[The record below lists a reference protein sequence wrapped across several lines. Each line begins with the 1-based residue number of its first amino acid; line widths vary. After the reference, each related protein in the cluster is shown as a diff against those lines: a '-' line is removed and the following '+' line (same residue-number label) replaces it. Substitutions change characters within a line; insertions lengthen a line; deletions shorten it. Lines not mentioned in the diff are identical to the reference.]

1 MAEVGAGLF
10 IERLIIMEALYQS
23 LFSGNDLLSEQFV
36 RQMFELSVSDGPVMI
51 VANEKCGYRASEPE
65 RAAFLNDES
74 GRLAAI
80 CGQIDDGDDPC
91 LCVLDEGCVVGTQLA
106 TERAHCGYFLLFLPG
121 YTSQTVQAN
130 MDVFELVLAQAQ
142 LVCQLLEKNNQLH
155 HLQLAHLSK
164 TSKVL
169 S

>member
-1 MAEVGAGLF
+1 MD
-10 IERLIIMEALYQS
+10 ALYKS
-23 LFSGNDLLSEQFV
+23 LISGNDLLGQ
-36 RQMFELSVSDGPVMI
+36 QLAGQLFEMSQPDGPVMI
-51 VANEKCGYRASEPE
+51 YVSDERRYLSSDTVRAGFLDDEPT
-65 RAAFLNDES
+65 
-74 GRLAAI
+74 RLEAV

-91 LCVLDEGCVVGTQLA
+91 LCMLDQGCIVGTQLS

-121 YTSQTVQAN
+121 YTSQTAQAN
-130 MDVFELVLAQAQ
+130 MDILELVLAQAQ
-142 LVCQLLEKNNQLH
+142 LVCELVEKNNQLH

>member
-1 MAEVGAGLF
+1 MD
-10 IERLIIMEALYQS
+10 ALYKS
-23 LFSGNDLLSEQFV
+23 LFSGNDLLGEQFV
-36 RQMFELSVSDGPVMI
+36 QQLFELRAPDSPVMI
-51 VANEKCGYRASEPE
+51 YVSDERRHLASDTMRAGFLSEQPE
-65 RAAFLNDES
+65 RLD
-74 GRLAAI
+74 AI
-80 CGQIDDGDDPC
+80 CDQIDDGDDPC

-121 YTSQTVQAN
+121 YTSQTAQAN
-130 MDVFELVLAQAQ
+130 MDILELVLGQAQ
-142 LVCQLLEKNNQLH
+142 LICELIEKNNQLH